1 MWIIGNSI
9 DLILKNR
16 KGLPMKPIKSL
27 HRAAVLAAA
36 LCATSASQAVS
47 PTLLLAAT
55 LQPETMFLGFIAPVT
70 SAEFLSTVGLVV
82 NNVPLVRDFYG
93 PAEQWL
99 PRARKWSINSPS
111 AINPLF
117 KVPPKADAAYVQSN
131 YSQVIAFGDS
141 MSDTGNLFKFTQ
153 ALGGAGLPQAP
164 SFQGRF
170 SDGMVA
176 LEVMSNQLRL
186 PLTNYCFSGGQTGR
200 GNLLPFW
207 SWQRGML
214 FQIDEF
220 HRTMTSQ
227 GKPSND
233 PQALY
238 FLWAGP
244 NDFFE
249 GINMYSKQTA
259 ITAGSNNLKAIRA
272 LYARGSRH
280 FLIPLMPDLSLTPQS
295 AAFEKQ
301 DAGYRDT
308 ARLRSEEYK
317 AELLRAFEQA
327 RAEMPG
333 IDIRTYDNL
342 EAMRESLPRF
352 AAQGMNVTEACYTG
366 KLQAG
371 QTVRVVCPDPQN
383 HFFWDKNHPTERIG
397 REIGAAFAKAAV
409 AP

>member
-1 MWIIGNSI
+1 V
-9 DLILKNR
+9 LIFTK
-16 KGLPMKPIKSL
+16 KGVFMKTRVQFRGRL
-27 HRAAVLAAA
+27 AALAAA
-36 LCATSASQAVS
+36 SLFTAQASHAVS

-55 LQPETMFLGFIAPVT
+55 LQPETMYLGFIAPVT
-70 SAEFLSTVGLVV
+70 SSEFLSTLGLVV
-82 NNVPLVRDFYG
+82 NNVPLVKDFYG

-99 PRARKWSINSPS
+99 PRARKWSITPPA
-111 AINPLF
+111 AINPPF
-117 KVPPKADAAYVQSN
+117 NVAPKPDATYLPN
-131 YSQVIAFGDS
+131 TYSQVIAFGDS

-153 ALGGAGLPQAP
+153 AVGGAGLPQAP
-164 SFQGRF
+164 SFGGRF

-220 HRTMTSQ
+220 HRTLTSQ
-227 GKPSND
+227 GKSRND

-259 ITAGSNNLKAIRA
+259 ITAANNHLKAIRT

-301 DAGYRDT
+301 DPGYRD
-308 ARLRSEEYK
+308 ASRRRSEELK
-317 AELLRAFEQA
+317 AELLRTFDKA
-327 RAEMPG
+327 RSEMPG

-352 AAQGMNVTEACYTG
+352 ASQGMNVTEACYTG

-371 QTVRVVCPDPQN
+371 QTVRQVCEHPEN
-383 HFFWDKNHPTERIG
+383 YFFWDKNHPTERIG

>member
-1 MWIIGNSI
+1 MRFIRSNVRSI
-9 DLILKNR
+9 VIA
-16 KGLPMKPIKSL
+16 G
-27 HRAAVLAAA
+27 
-36 LCATSASQAVS
+36 ATLMTAHASQAVS
-47 PTLLLAAT
+47 PALVLAAT
-55 LQPETMFLGFIAPVT
+55 LQPETMYLGFIAPVT
-70 SAEFLSTVGLVV
+70 SAEFLSTLGLVF
-82 NNVPLVRDFYG
+82 NNVPLVQDLYG

-99 PRARKWSINSPS
+99 PRARKWSITAPT
-111 AINPLF
+111 AINPPF
-117 KVPPKADAAYVQSN
+117 NVAPKSDTTYLPNS

-153 ALGGAGLPQAP
+153 AVGGAGLPQAP
-164 SFQGRF
+164 SFEGRF
-170 SDGMVA
+170 SDGAVA
-176 LEVMSNQLRL
+176 LEVMANQLRL

-220 HRTMTSQ
+220 HRTMTAQ
-227 GKPSND
+227 GKPRND
-233 PQALY
+233 PNALY

-259 ITAGSNNLKAIRA
+259 KTAASNHLKAIRS

-280 FLIPLMPDLSLTPQS
+280 LLIPLMPDLSLTPQS

-301 DAGYRDT
+301 DKGYQQA
-308 ARLRSEEYK
+308 ARQRSEEYK
-317 AELLRAFEQA
+317 AELLRVFDQA
-327 RAEMPG
+327 RAELPG

-366 KLQAG
+366 KLQSG
-371 QTVRVVCPDPQN
+371 QTVRLVCDRPDN
-383 HFFWDKNHPTERIG
+383 YFFWDKNHPTARIG

-409 AP
+409 TP

>member
-1 MWIIGNSI
+1 MRFIRSNI
-9 DLILKNR
+9 R
-16 KGLPMKPIKSL
+16 SL
-27 HRAAVLAAA
+27 VLAG
-36 LCATSASQAVS
+36 ATLLTAHASQAVS
-47 PTLLLAAT
+47 PALVLAAT
-55 LQPETMFLGFIAPVT
+55 LQPETMYIGFIAPVT
-70 SAEFLSTVGLVV
+70 SAEFLNTLGLVV
-82 NNVPLVRDFYG
+82 DNIPLVKDFYG
-93 PAEQWL
+93 PAELWL
-99 PRARKWSINSPS
+99 PRARKWSITAPS
-111 AINPLF
+111 AINPPF
-117 KVPPKADAAYVQSN
+117 NVAPKPDMTYLPNS

-153 ALGGAGLPQAP
+153 AVGGAGLPQAP

-176 LEVMSNQLRL
+176 LEVMANQLHL

-207 SWQRGML
+207 SWQRGVL

-301 DAGYRDT
+301 DAGYRGM

-317 AELLRAFEQA
+317 AELLRAFERA

-342 EAMRESLPRF
+342 EGMRESLPRF

-366 KLQAG
+366 KLQSG
-371 QTVRVVCPDPQN
+371 QTVRLVCPDPQN
-383 HFFWDKNHPTERIG
+383 HFFWDKNHPTERIA

>member
-1 MWIIGNSI
+1 MHKTI
-9 DLILKNR
+9 
-16 KGLPMKPIKSL
+16 
-27 HRAAVLAAA
+27 RANFRAVALATAA
-36 LCATSASQAVS
+36 LITAPVSHAIS
-47 PTLLLAAT
+47 PTLLLATT
-55 LQPETMFLGFIAPVT
+55 LQPETMYLGFIAPVT
-70 SAEFLSTVGLVV
+70 STEFLTTVGLVF

-93 PAEQWL
+93 PTEQWL
-99 PRARKWSINSPS
+99 PRARKWSITPPS
-111 AINPLF
+111 AINPPF
-117 KVPPKADAAYVQSN
+117 NVPPGPDSTYLPN
-131 YSQVIAFGDS
+131 TYSQVIAFGDS

-153 ALGGAGLPQAP
+153 ALGGVGLPQAP
-164 SFQGRF
+164 SFNGRF
-170 SDGMVA
+170 ADGLVA
-176 LEVMSNQLRL
+176 LEVMANQLRL
-186 PLTNYCFSGGQTGR
+186 PLTNYCFSGAQSGR

-220 HRTMTSQ
+220 HRTLTTQ
-227 GKPSND
+227 GKPRND
-233 PQALY
+233 PNALY

-259 ITAGSNNLKAIRA
+259 KTVASNHLKAIRS
-272 LYARGSRH
+272 LHARGARH

-295 AAFEKQ
+295 AAFDKQ
-301 DAGYRDT
+301 DPGYRD
-308 ARLRSEEYK
+308 ASRRRSDELK
-317 AELLRAFEQA
+317 LELLRVFEQA

-333 IDIRTYDNL
+333 INIRTYDNL

-371 QTVRVVCPDPQN
+371 QAVRSVCDRPDN
-383 HFFWDKNHPTERIG
+383 YFFWDKNHPTERIG